1 MNYLEMEDNRINEYV
16 YYLPELH
23 QIKSEVGPGLYR
35 IQGCVSG
42 MRKIATEDTL
52 SPSNIKM
59 RADISNTQLVG
70 LRQDLELTKAEVN
83 DLKERLHCEGRNAH
97 QEVEDARRYIQQLE
111 LDVHTQKDK
120 MRRLSEDLEKQKTLV
135 RSERAKA
142 KVTEKLIREMKQ
154 KSLIQRPFTLYE
166 VLFVKED
173 ADQETLRRNYKKLAS
188 LTHPDVNG
196 CEEHFKS
203 IHRACSV
210 LSDKTARDLYNLFGL
225 ERAEEELSRQSKW
238 SD

>member
-1 MNYLEMEDNRINEYV
+1 MENNRRNEYV

-23 QIKSEVGPGLYR
+23 QIKSKVGPGLYR

-42 MRKIATEDTL
+42 MRKSATEDTL

-59 RADISNTQLVG
+59 RADISTTQFVG
-70 LRQDLELTKAEVN
+70 IRQELELTNSEVN
-83 DLKERLHCEGRNAH
+83 NLKERLHCEGRNVH
-97 QEVEDARRYIQQLE
+97 QEVEDARRYIHQLE
-111 LDVHTQKDK
+111 MDVHTHKDK
-120 MRRLSEDLEKQKTLV
+120 IRRLSEYLEKQRTLV

-142 KVTEKLIREMKQ
+142 KVNEKLIKEIKQ
-154 KSLIQRPFTLYE
+154 KTLIQRPFTLYE

-173 ADQETLRRNYKKLAS
+173 ADEETIKRNYKKLAS

-196 CEEHFKS
+196 CEEQFKS
-203 IHRACSV
+203 IHRAYSV
-210 LSDKTARDLYNLFGL
+210 LSNKMARELYNLFGL
-225 ERAEEELSRQSKW
+225 ERAEEDLSRQSRW